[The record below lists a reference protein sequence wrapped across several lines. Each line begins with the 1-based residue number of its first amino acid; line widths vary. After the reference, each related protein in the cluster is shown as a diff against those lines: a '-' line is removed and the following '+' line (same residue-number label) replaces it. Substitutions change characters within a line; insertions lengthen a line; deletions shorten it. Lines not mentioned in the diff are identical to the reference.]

1 MNKLIINNCN
11 IELPNVK
18 NNSVDLV
25 YMDPPFF
32 TQRTHVLKNRE
43 NIEYKF
49 DDKYSSLEDYLFQ
62 IGTTIEHAQRIL
74 KDTGS
79 IFVHCDKTASHHLR
93 QVLDEKF
100 GTSNF
105 RSEIIW
111 SYKRWSNS
119 KKGLLNSHQVIFF
132 YSKTDKYK
140 FNTIYTEYSPS
151 TNLDQILQKRI
162 RNKNGKTTYAKSAN
176 GEIINNPKNGVPLSD
191 VWNIPLLNPKAKE
204 RVGYPTQKPI
214 SLLRRIIEISTN
226 EGDLVLDPYCGSGT
240 TCVAAKLL
248 NRKYIGIDISE
259 DAITLAQ
266 DRIDNPIESISEVHK
281 QGIDSYR
288 EQDQDIIY
296 FLKSIKALPV
306 QRNKGI
312 DGFLNIDDEMIPV
325 KVQRDYESI
334 SDCINLITKASKDKN
349 LIKKIIFQTK
359 QVEHS
364 LFINEI
370 HDNNII
376 ILKHPI
382 LKVKSIL

>member
-11 IELPNVK
+11 IELPNIK

-32 TQRTHVLKNRE
+32 TQRTHALKNRE

-49 DDKYSSLEDYLFQ
+49 DDKYSSLEDYLSQ

-93 QVLDEKF
+93 QVLDERF

-162 RNKNGKTTYAKSAN
+162 RNKNGKTTYAKSAD
-176 GEIINNPKNGVPLSD
+176 GEIINNLKNGVPLSD

-259 DAITLAQ
+259 DAIALAQ
-266 DRIDNPIESISEVHK
+266 GRIDNPIESISEVHR

-312 DGFLNIDDEMIPV
+312 DGFLNMNDEMIPV

-334 SDCINLITKASKDKN
+334 SDCINLITKASNDKN
-349 LIKKIIFQTK
+349 LIKKIIFQTR